1 MNNTFSV
8 FDDRKKEI
16 NLYFKTLKLIDKHIY
31 DDTNNSIYSIEFFKM
46 LKSSFILLL
55 YNLIEAAI
63 SSGITDIYEKIK
75 SGKYKYDA
83 IIPEIRKIWINTKM
97 KDKNT
102 AINKIIDSIIT
113 DIIELDRKNLTISGN
128 LDDDKIREICK
139 EHKICF
145 NKVNGAYL
153 KEIKDKRNSLAHG
166 IDSFTDCAR
175 ELTVQDLEIIKDN
188 VLEFI
193 ESILND
199 MKRYHDN
206 KLFLIKKITL

>member
-31 DDTNNSIYSIEFFKM
+31 DDTNNSIYNIEFFKM

-113 DIIELDRKNLTISGN
+113 DIIELDRKI
-128 LDDDKIREICK
+128 
-139 EHKICF
+139 
-145 NKVNGAYL
+145 
-153 KEIKDKRNSLAHG
+153 
-166 IDSFTDCAR
+166 
-175 ELTVQDLEIIKDN
+175 
-188 VLEFI
+188 
-193 ESILND
+193 
-199 MKRYHDN
+199 
-206 KLFLIKKITL
+206 